1 MTVKGSVGRT
11 QAERSAESSQRLL
24 ASAIGLIAE
33 KGFERTTA
41 AEIGERAG
49 YSRAMVRARYGT
61 KVALLESL
69 LHSEF
74 EPMFFGTEITADNGL
89 DAVLGQL
96 DHLAAQAAEK
106 PELLK
111 AFFTLCFETVG
122 PVQGLTTWLR
132 GWLAQYRATTTEA
145 FLEGQ
150 RDGSIRPELDVE
162 VETKRIITYGLGL
175 AFRWILEPDHMD
187 FVAELID
194 WRDSLRSQY
203 AKSRAA
209 TTTRAASRIRPKHAQ
224 SVRGRSKKTADK

>member
-1 MTVKGSVGRT
+1 MTVKGSTGLT

-24 ASAIGLIAE
+24 ASAIALIAE

-69 LHSEF
+69 LRSEF
-74 EPMFFGTEITADNGL
+74 EPMFFGTQITADSGL
-89 DAVLGQL
+89 EAVLGQL
-96 DHLAAQAAEK
+96 DHLAAQAGEQ

-122 PVQGLTTWLR
+122 PVQGLTAWMR
-132 GWLAQYRATTTEA
+132 GWLAQYRATTATA
-145 FLEGQ
+145 FVEGQ
-150 RDGSIRPELDVE
+150 RDGSIRAELDVE
-162 VETKRIITYGLGL
+162 VETGRIITYGLGL
-175 AFRWILEPDHMD
+175 AFRWTLEPDRVD

-203 AKSRAA
+203 AKSRATRPA
-209 TTTRAASRIRPKHAQ
+209 RTASATRATAHTKPAS
-224 SVRGRSKKTADK
+224 GRSVKTRR

>member
-24 ASAIGLIAE
+24 ASAIALIAE

-61 KVALLESL
+61 KVVLLESL
-69 LHSEF
+69 LRSEF

-89 DAVLGQL
+89 GTVLGQL

-122 PVQGLTTWLR
+122 PVQGLGEWLR
-132 GWLAQYRATTTEA
+132 GWLAQYRAQTAEA

-150 RDGSIRPELDVE
+150 RDGSIRAELDVE

-175 AFRWILEPDHMD
+175 AFRWTLEPDRVD

-194 WRDSLRSQY
+194 WRDSLQLQY
-203 AKSRAA
+203 AKRRAA
-209 TTTRAASRIRPKHAQ
+209 RTTRAASGIRPKHAQ
-224 SVRGRSKKTADK
+224 PVGRRGKKTADK